1 MEKHFCAIQLK
12 SDRRTVALYFS
23 ATQGN
28 KKAFDVRPFDCPV
41 YGIGK
46 NSLQGFPVL
55 FIHRA
60 MIAKN
65 AITEKRLRGLAVQA
79 TEKHPISTVRYCGG

>member
-1 MEKHFCAIQLK
+1 MEKHFCASQLK
-12 SDRRTVALYFS
+12 SDRRAVAFYFS
-23 ATQGN
+23 ATQGD
-28 KKAFDVRPFDCPV
+28 KKAFDERPFDCPV

-46 NSLQGFPVL
+46 NSLQGFSVL

-65 AITEKRLRGLAVQA
+65 AITNKINAINCRE
-79 TEKHPISTVRYCGG
+79 